1 MNENLRPIAP
11 IGISGLTPRAPETG
25 MPICEMV
32 EPQSLFVDPAYQRN
46 VGEKGH
52 RQIRR
57 IIERFDWA
65 KFKPPICAYAE
76 VDGATVLKVLDGQ
89 HTAIAAASHPMISHI
104 PVVITEA
111 VGTVAQAE
119 AFIGHNTD
127 RLGVTVLQLHQAAL
141 TAGNEDALTLELVC
155 KRAGVTVLAQPP
167 GRQPPPRQTT
177 AISTIKAVI
186 NKHGVIRAREV
197 LEVLA
202 NAEMGPLTAPQIKA
216 VELLLTDIQ
225 YAERIAPEELT
236 NAIVDMLFTAE
247 DEAKLFAAA
256 HKVPLWKALAVTWFQ
271 KCRKLRQPRRLAG

>member
-11 IGISGLTPRAPETG
+11 VGITGLTPRPPETG
-25 MPICEMV
+25 LPICELV

-57 IIERFDWA
+57 IVERFDWS

-104 PVVITEA
+104 PVMITEA
-111 VGTVAQAE
+111 ADTVAQAE
-119 AFIGHNTD
+119 AFIGHNMD
-127 RLGVTVLQLHQAAL
+127 WVGVTVLQLHQAAL

-155 KRAGVTVLAQPP
+155 KRAGVTVLAQPA
-167 GRQPPPRQTT
+167 GRQASPRQTT
-177 AISTIKAVI
+177 AISTIKVVI
-186 NKHGVIRAREV
+186 NRHGVIRAREV

-202 NAEMGPLTAPQIKA
+202 NAELGPLTAPQIKA
-216 VELLLTDIQ
+216 VELLLTDKQ

-236 NAIVDMLFTAE
+236 NTIVDMLFTAE
-247 DEAKLFAAA
+247 DEAKVFAAA
-256 HKVPLWKALAVTWFQ
+256 HKVPYWKALAVTWFQ
-271 KCRKLRQPRRLAG
+271 KCRKLRQPRPLAV